1 MTNYL
6 KSRFLIHSL
15 IFVLLGTFSSFD
27 KALAVVTPPAT
38 KCNIR
43 VDDPHISK
51 YILRT
56 RGYLAVK
63 VNARSTCDKAMR
75 NLELNVEIYKVR
87 LLRDYQVGKE
97 KVQIP
102 GLIYANK
109 VIKNEIT
116 YTKCLSQKTTKYYGI
131 AYASAVIDGQL
142 RKTLKVTSAKTI
154 SLKCGT

>member
-1 MTNYL
+1 MTIRSHY
-6 KSRFLIHSL
+6 KF
-15 IFVLLGTFSSFD
+15 FTLLSILTLASMPMGSD
-27 KALAVVTPPAT
+27 HAAAVVTPPAT

-43 VDDPHISK
+43 IDDPHISE

-75 NLELNVEIYKVR
+75 NLELNVEIYKVG

-131 AYASAVIDGQL
+131 AYASAVIDGEL
-142 RKTLKVTSAKTI
+142 RKTFKVTSAKTI

>member
-1 MTNYL
+1 MTIRLRY
-6 KSRFLIHSL
+6 KF
-15 IFVLLGTFSSFD
+15 FTLLSILTLASMPMGRD
-27 KALAVVTPPAT
+27 HAAAVVTPPAT

-75 NLELNVEIYKVR
+75 NLELTVEIYKVG

-109 VIKNEIT
+109 VIKNEKT
-116 YTKCLSQKTTKYYGI
+116 YTKCHSQKTTKYYGI

-154 SLKCGT
+154 SLECGT

>member
-1 MTNYL
+1 MPM
-6 KSRFLIHSL
+6 SRDH
-15 IFVLLGTFSSFD
+15 
-27 KALAVVTPPAT
+27 AAAAVTPPAT

-43 VDDPHISK
+43 IDDPHISK

-56 RGYLAVK
+56 RGYFAVK

-75 NLELNVEIYKVR
+75 NLELNVEIYKVG

-109 VIKNEIT
+109 VIKNEKANTECVNQKLVSIT
-116 YTKCLSQKTTKYYGI
+116 ESHTPVQSLMENSEILSKLLQPK
-131 AYASAVIDGQL
+131 L
-142 RKTLKVTSAKTI
+142 
-154 SLKCGT
+154 SL

>member
-1 MTNYL
+1 MTNHLKPRYL
-6 KSRFLIHSL
+6 IQSL
-15 IFVLLGTFSSFD
+15 IIVVLGTFSSFD
-27 KALAVVTPPAT
+27 QALAVVTPPAT

-51 YILRT
+51 YILST

-75 NLELNVEIYKVR
+75 NLELNVEIYKVG
-87 LLRDYQVGKE
+87 LFRDYQVGKGE
-97 KVQIP
+97 VQIQ

-109 VIKNEIT
+109 VIKNEKANT
-116 YTKCLSQKTTKYYGI
+116 ECVNQESSRYYGI
-131 AYASAVIDGQL
+131 AYASAIIDGQL

-154 SLKCGT
+154 TLKCGT

>member
-1 MTNYL
+1 MTNLL
-6 KSRFLIHSL
+6 KSRYLIHSV
-15 IFVLLGTFSSFD
+15 IVVLLGTFSSLD
-27 KALAVVTPPAT
+27 KAFAVVTPPAT

-43 VDDPHISK
+43 VDDPHISR

-63 VNARSTCDKAMR
+63 VNAQSTCDKAMR
-75 NLELNVEIYKVR
+75 NLELNVEIYKVG
-87 LLRDYQVGKE
+87 LLRDYQVAKE
-97 KVQIP
+97 KVEIP

-109 VIKNEIT
+109 VIKNETT
-116 YTKCLSQKTTKYYGI
+116 YRKCLSQKTTKYYGI
-131 AYASAVIDGQL
+131 AFASAVIDGQL

>member
-1 MTNYL
+1 MTNHL
-6 KSRFLIHSL
+6 KSRYLIQSL
-15 IFVLLGTFSSFD
+15 IIVLLGTFSSFD
-27 KALAVVTPPAT
+27 QALAVVTPPAT

-51 YILRT
+51 YILHT

-75 NLELNVEIYKVR
+75 NLELNVEIHKVG
-87 LLRDYQVGKE
+87 LFRDYQVGKGE
-97 KVQIP
+97 VQIQ

-109 VIKNEIT
+109 VIKNEKANT
-116 YTKCLSQKTTKYYGI
+116 ECVNQESSRYYGI
-131 AYASAVIDGQL
+131 AYASAIIDGQL

-154 SLKCGT
+154 TLKCGT

>member
-1 MTNYL
+1 MTNHL
-6 KSRFLIHSL
+6 KSRYLIHAL
-15 IFVLLGTFSSFD
+15 IIVLLGTFSSFD
-27 KALAVVTPPAT
+27 KALAVVTPPTT

-43 VDDPHISK
+43 VDDPHISN

-75 NLELNVEIYKVR
+75 NLELNVEIYKVG
-87 LLRDYQVGKE
+87 LFRDYQVGKE

-116 YTKCLSQKTTKYYGI
+116 YTKCLTQKTTKYYGI
-131 AYASAVIDGQL
+131 AYASAIIDGQL

-154 SLKCGT
+154 TLKCGT

>member
-1 MTNYL
+1 MTNHL
-6 KSRFLIHSL
+6 KSRYLIHSF
-15 IFVLLGTFSSFD
+15 IIVVLGTFSSFD
-27 KALAVVTPPAT
+27 QALAVVTPPAT

-43 VDDPHISK
+43 IDDPHISQ

-75 NLELNVEIYKVR
+75 NLELNVEIYKVG
-87 LLRDYQVGKE
+87 LFRDYQVGKGV
-97 KVQIP
+97 VQIQ

-109 VIKNEIT
+109 VIKNEKANT
-116 YTKCLSQKTTKYYGI
+116 ECVNQESSRYYGI
-131 AYASAVIDGQL
+131 AYASAIIDGQR

-154 SLKCGT
+154 TLKCGT

>member
-1 MTNYL
+1 MPMG
-6 KSRFLIHSL
+6 RDH
-15 IFVLLGTFSSFD
+15 
-27 KALAVVTPPAT
+27 AAAVVTPPAT

-75 NLELNVEIYKVR
+75 NLELTVEIYKVG

-109 VIKNEIT
+109 VITNEIT
-116 YTKCLSQKTTKYYGI
+116 YTKCHSQKTTKYYGI

-154 SLKCGT
+154 SLECGT

>member
-1 MTNYL
+1 MTNHL
-6 KSRFLIHSL
+6 KSRYLTHSL
-15 IFVLLGTFSSFD
+15 IIVLLGAFSSFD
-27 KALAVVTPPAT
+27 QALAVVTPPAT

-43 VDDPHISK
+43 VDDPHISE

-75 NLELNVEIYKVR
+75 NLELNVEIYKVG
-87 LLRDYQVGKE
+87 LFRDYQVGKGE
-97 KVQIP
+97 VQIQ

-109 VIKNEIT
+109 VIKNEKANT
-116 YTKCLSQKTTKYYGI
+116 ECVNQESSRYYGI
-131 AYASAVIDGQL
+131 AYASAIIDGQL

-154 SLKCGT
+154 TLKCGT

>member
-1 MTNYL
+1 MTNHL
-6 KSRFLIHSL
+6 KSRYLIHSF
-15 IFVLLGTFSSFD
+15 IIVVLGTFSSFD
-27 KALAVVTPPAT
+27 QALAVVTPPAT

-43 VDDPHISK
+43 IDDPHISQ

-75 NLELNVEIYKVR
+75 NLELNVEIYKVG
-87 LLRDYQVGKE
+87 LFRDYQVGKGE
-97 KVQIP
+97 VQIQ

-109 VIKNEIT
+109 VIKNEKANT
-116 YTKCLSQKTTKYYGI
+116 ECVNQESSRYYGI
-131 AYASAVIDGQL
+131 AYASAIIDGQL

-154 SLKCGT
+154 TLKCGT

>member
-1 MTNYL
+1 MPNHL
-6 KSRFLIHSL
+6 KSRYLIHSL
-15 IFVLLGTFSSFD
+15 IIVLVGTFSSFD
-27 KALAVVTPPAT
+27 QALAVVTPPAT

-63 VNARSTCDKAMR
+63 VNARSICDKAMR
-75 NLELNVEIYKVR
+75 NLELNVEIYKVG
-87 LLRDYQVGKE
+87 LFRDYLVGEE
-97 KVQIP
+97 KVQIQ

-116 YTKCLSQKTTKYYGI
+116 YAKCRSQKPSKYYGI
-131 AYASAVIDGQL
+131 AFARAVIDGKFK
-142 RKTLKVTSAKTI
+142 KTLRVTSAKTI

>member
-1 MTNYL
+1 MTIRLRY
-6 KSRFLIHSL
+6 KF
-15 IFVLLGTFSSFD
+15 FTLLSILTLASMPMGRD
-27 KALAVVTPPAT
+27 HAAAVVTPPAT

-75 NLELNVEIYKVR
+75 NLELTVEIYKVG

-109 VIKNEIT
+109 VIKNEKT
-116 YTKCLSQKTTKYYGI
+116 YTKCHSQKTTKYYGI
-131 AYASAVIDGQL
+131 AYASAVINGQL

-154 SLKCGT
+154 SLECGT

>member
-6 KSRFLIHSL
+6 KSRYLIHSL
-15 IFVLLGTFSSFD
+15 IFILLGTFSSFD

-75 NLELNVEIYKVR
+75 NLELNVEIYKVG

-116 YTKCLSQKTTKYYGI
+116 YTNCLSQKTTKYYGI
-131 AYASAVIDGQL
+131 TYASAVIDGQL

>member
-1 MTNYL
+1 MTNHL
-6 KSRFLIHSL
+6 RSRYLIHSL
-15 IFVLLGTFSSFD
+15 IIVLLGTFSSFD

-75 NLELNVEIYKVR
+75 NLQLNVEIYKVG
-87 LLRDYQVGKE
+87 LFRDYRVGKE

-102 GLIYANK
+102 GLIYAKK

-116 YTKCLSQKTTKYYGI
+116 YTKCLSKKTTKYYGI
-131 AYASAVIDGQL
+131 AFASAVIDGEL

-154 SLKCGT
+154 TLKCGT

>member
-1 MTNYL
+1 
-6 KSRFLIHSL
+6 
-15 IFVLLGTFSSFD
+15 
-27 KALAVVTPPAT
+27 
-38 KCNIR
+38 
-43 VDDPHISK
+43 
-51 YILRT
+51 
-56 RGYLAVK
+56 
-63 VNARSTCDKAMR
+63 MR
-75 NLELNVEIYKVR
+75 NLELNVEIYKVG

-116 YTKCLSQKTTKYYGI
+116 YTKCHSQKTTKYYGI

-154 SLKCGT
+154 SLECGT

>member
-1 MTNYL
+1 MTNHL
-6 KSRFLIHSL
+6 KSRYLIHSF
-15 IFVLLGTFSSFD
+15 IIVVLGTFSSFD
-27 KALAVVTPPAT
+27 QALAVVTPPAT

-43 VDDPHISK
+43 IDDPHISK

-75 NLELNVEIYKVR
+75 NLELNVEIYKVG
-87 LLRDYQVGKE
+87 LFRDYQVGKGV
-97 KVQIP
+97 VQIQ

-109 VIKNEIT
+109 VIKNEKANT
-116 YTKCLSQKTTKYYGI
+116 ECVNQESSRYYGI
-131 AYASAVIDGQL
+131 AYASAIIDGQR

-154 SLKCGT
+154 TLKCGT

>member
-1 MTNYL
+1 MTNHL
-6 KSRFLIHSL
+6 KSRYLIHSL
-15 IFVLLGTFSSFD
+15 IFILLGTFSSFD

-75 NLELNVEIYKVR
+75 NLELSVEIYKVG
-87 LLRDYQVGKE
+87 LFRDYQVGKGE
-97 KVQIP
+97 VQIQ

-109 VIKNEIT
+109 VIKNEKANT
-116 YTKCLSQKTTKYYGI
+116 ECVNQKSSRYYGI
-131 AYASAVIDGQL
+131 AYASAIIDGEL

-154 SLKCGT
+154 TLKCGT

>member
-1 MTNYL
+1 MTNHL
-6 KSRFLIHSL
+6 KSKYLIHSL
-15 IFVLLGTFSSFD
+15 ILILLGTFSSFD

-75 NLELNVEIYKVR
+75 NLELNVEIYKVG

-131 AYASAVIDGQL
+131 AYASALIDGQL
-142 RKTLKVTSAKTI
+142 RKTLKVTSTKTI

>member
-1 MTNYL
+1 MTYHL

-15 IFVLLGTFSSFD
+15 IIILLGTFSSFD
-27 KALAVVTPPAT
+27 RALAVVTPPAT

-51 YILRT
+51 FILRT

-63 VNARSTCDKAMR
+63 VNARSTCDKTMR
-75 NLELNVEIYKVR
+75 NLELNVEIYKVG
-87 LLRDYQVGKE
+87 LFRDYQVSKE
-97 KVQIP
+97 KIQIP

-109 VIKNEIT
+109 VVKNEIT
-116 YTKCLSQKTTKYYGI
+116 YVKCRSKKSSKYYGI
-131 AYASAVIDGQL
+131 AFASAVIDGKFK
-142 RKTLKVTSAKTI
+142 KTLRVTSAKTI

>member
-1 MTNYL
+1 MTYHL

-15 IFVLLGTFSSFD
+15 IIILLGTFSSFD
-27 KALAVVTPPAT
+27 RALAVVTPPAT

-51 YILRT
+51 FILRT

-63 VNARSTCDKAMR
+63 VNARSTCDKTMR
-75 NLELNVEIYKVR
+75 DLELNVEIYKVG
-87 LLRDYQVGKE
+87 LFRDYQVSKE

-102 GLIYANK
+102 GFIYANK
-109 VIKNEIT
+109 VVKNEIT
-116 YTKCLSQKTTKYYGI
+116 YVKCRSKKSSKYYGI
-131 AYASAVIDGQL
+131 AFASAVIDGKFK
-142 RKTLKVTSAKTI
+142 KTLRVTSAKTI

>member
-1 MTNYL
+1 MTIRSHY
-6 KSRFLIHSL
+6 KF
-15 IFVLLGTFSSFD
+15 FTLLSILTLASMPMSSD
-27 KALAVVTPPAT
+27 HAAAVVTPPAT

-43 VDDPHISK
+43 IDDPHISK

-75 NLELNVEIYKVR
+75 NLELNVEIYKVG
-87 LLRDYQVGKE
+87 LLRDYQVGKA
-97 KVQIP
+97 KIQIP

-131 AYASAVIDGQL
+131 AYASAVIDGEL
-142 RKTLKVTSAKTI
+142 RKTFKVTSAKTI

>member
-1 MTNYL
+1 MTNHL
-6 KSRFLIHSL
+6 KSRYLIHSL
-15 IFVLLGTFSSFD
+15 IFILLGTFSSFD

-75 NLELNVEIYKVR
+75 NLELNVEIYKVG

-109 VIKNEIT
+109 VIKNEKANT
-116 YTKCLSQKTTKYYGI
+116 ECVNQKTSKYYGI
-131 AYASAVIDGQL
+131 AYASAIIDGEL
-142 RKTLKVTSAKTI
+142 RNTLKVTSAKTI
-154 SLKCGT
+154 TLKCGT

>member
-1 MTNYL
+1 MTIRSHY
-6 KSRFLIHSL
+6 KF
-15 IFVLLGTFSSFD
+15 FTLLFILTLASMPTGSD
-27 KALAVVTPPAT
+27 HAAAVVTPPAT

-43 VDDPHISK
+43 IDDPHISK
-51 YILRT
+51 YLLRT

-75 NLELNVEIYKVR
+75 NLELNVEIYKVG
-87 LLRDYQVGKE
+87 LFRDYQVGKG
-97 KVQIP
+97 KVQIQ

-116 YTKCLSQKTTKYYGI
+116 YAKCLSQKTTKYYGI

>member
-1 MTNYL
+1 MTNLL
-6 KSRFLIHSL
+6 KSRYLIHSL
-15 IFVLLGTFSSFD
+15 IIVLVGTFSSFD

-56 RGYLAVK
+56 RGYFAVK
-63 VNARSTCDKAMR
+63 VNARSICDKAMR
-75 NLELNVEIYKVR
+75 NLELNVEIYKIG
-87 LLRDYQVGKE
+87 LFRDYQVGKG
-97 KVQIP
+97 KVQIQ

-109 VIKNEIT
+109 VIKNEKANT
-116 YTKCLSQKTTKYYGI
+116 ECVNQKSSRYYGI
-131 AYASAVIDGQL
+131 AYARAIIDGEL

-154 SLKCGT
+154 TLKCGT